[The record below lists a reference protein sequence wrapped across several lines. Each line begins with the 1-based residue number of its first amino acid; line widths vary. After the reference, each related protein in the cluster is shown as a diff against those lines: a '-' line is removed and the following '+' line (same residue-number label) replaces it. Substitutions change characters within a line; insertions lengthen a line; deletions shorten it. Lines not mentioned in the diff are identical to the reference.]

1 MGLIRT
7 VVYVGIIGGIFA
19 YSQTKDS
26 LENISFPDAE
36 LPSSITNNHL
46 MKSSWVNDHYV
57 LLKHSGLPEQMFG
70 LLDDAPDIR
79 GSFNDVVM
87 TAGNVDI
94 QKVIQD
100 AVDELDSSSRKS
112 SK

>member
-1 MGLIRT
+1 MGLIRM
-7 VVYVGIIGGIFA
+7 VVYVGIIGGLFA

-36 LPSSITNNHL
+36 LPLSITSNNL
-46 MKSSWVNDHYV
+46 MKSSGLSDHYAS
-57 LLKHSGLPEQMFG
+57 LKNSG

-79 GSFNDVVM
+79 GSVNDVVM
-87 TAGNVDI
+87 KAGNIDI